1 MGGGPLRSICVFC
14 GSKPGNDPD
23 FEEAARS
30 LGGTLATEGI
40 TLVYGGAS
48 VGLMGTLADAALEA
62 GGEVVGVI
70 PKALVERE
78 ISHTGITK
86 LHTVGSMHER
96 KALMSDLSEGF
107 IALPGGTG
115 TLEEFFEVQTWAQLG
130 EHAKPCGLLN
140 AGGYYDPLIALFD
153 HMVARGFLSEEH
165 RAMIL
170 VETEP
175 RPLLEAFARYEPPTV
190 PKWIGRSET

>member
-1 MGGGPLRSICVFC
+1 LKSICVFC

-23 FEEAARS
+23 FEGAART
-30 LGGTLATEGI
+30 LGITLASEGV
-40 TLVYGGAS
+40 TLVYGGAR
-48 VGLMGTLADAALEA
+48 VGLMGALADATLEA

-130 EHAKPCGLLN
+130 EHTKPCGLLN

-153 HMVARGFLSEEH
+153 HMVAEGFLSEEH

-175 RPLLEAFARYEPPTV
+175 RPLLDAFARYEAPKV
-190 PKWIGRSET
+190 PKWIGKSET